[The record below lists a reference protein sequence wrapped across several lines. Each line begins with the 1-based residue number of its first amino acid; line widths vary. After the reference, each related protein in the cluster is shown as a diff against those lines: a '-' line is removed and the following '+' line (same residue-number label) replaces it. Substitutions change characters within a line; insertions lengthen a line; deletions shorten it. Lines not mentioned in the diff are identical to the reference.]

1 MEWSDRGLV
10 LAKGIFREYDVWL
23 RVLFREHGVQTVLAF
38 GGLHSRRRFVG
49 CLDLLNLLECRVKVK
64 GNYHYLTEAL
74 LLKGP
79 GTLRTIPS
87 RQGLA
92 MNLVK
97 LVDGLS
103 VPQDLAGRTLRLL
116 EEGLELLS
124 REYVSQTL
132 PLFFRLRL
140 MAILGYAPDFLH
152 CCLCRKDLVEKSFF
166 CVEEGGPMCSSCH
179 SRFGGGRRTGAWLE
193 PATLEL
199 LQLVRGEDP
208 LSWPKEAWSDSGE
221 GSVPGL
227 EAGQRRAASQCID
240 GILAYHVGL
249 AWEKGR
255 FVRT

>member
-23 RVLFREHGVQTVLAF
+23 RVLFKDHGVQTVLAF

-49 CLDLLNLLECRVKVK
+49 CLDLLNLLECRVKAK
-64 GNYHYLTEAL
+64 GNYLYLTEAL

-79 GTLRTIPS
+79 GTLRSIPS

-124 REYVSQTL
+124 CEYVSQNL

-152 CCLCRKDLVEKSFF
+152 CCLCRKALEGKSFF
-166 CVEEGGPMCSSCH
+166 CVEEGGPMCEDCQR
-179 SRFGGGRRTGAWLE
+179 RFGGARRTGAFLE
-193 PATLEL
+193 PKTLQL
-199 LQLVRGEDP
+199 LQFVRGENPLAWPHETGSGRGDAPFSDP
-208 LSWPKEAWSDSGE
+208 
-221 GSVPGL
+221 
-227 EAGQRRAASQCID
+227 GQRRAASQCID